1 MANREK
7 LRSPRVLS
15 CLHVFCEECIDSL
28 LEENANP
35 LKTNNQIECPECDQ
49 ETVVSQLKCLFLF
62 HFKFFRDSELKRFK
76 FNRTR
81 T

>member
-1 MANREK
+1 MFTANREK

-35 LKTNNQIECPECDQ
+35 LKTNNPIECPECEQ
-49 ETVVSQLKCLFLF
+49 ETVVSQLKYIFDFFFNFLGI
-62 HFKFFRDSELKRFK
+62 L
-76 FNRTR
+76 N
-81 T
+81 